1 MLKIKYALQQKY
13 FCYKK
18 NAMVQF
24 HQYQQNEQLLL
35 ILTHWAQTKQ
45 MTSVIGNPVPN
56 LGHAQK
62 CGEDILTFPLVLDLK
77 CQYIYTQAIK
87 KTLQRFISTL
97 KDHADVIET

>member
-18 NAMVQF
+18 KAMVQF
-24 HQYQQNEQLLL
+24 HQYQQNEQLPL
-35 ILTHWAQTKQ
+35 ILTHWAQTKL
-45 MTSVIGNPVPN
+45 MTSVIGNPVPD

-77 CQYIYTQAIK
+77 CQYIYKNVYINDKK
-87 KTLQRFISTL
+87 KTRIHSFPL
-97 KDHADVIET
+97 